1 MDKRN
6 IFRIVVAVG
15 ALAYFGYERFK
26 PANNATRPETASAS
40 RHAGPASVEPASV
53 ELVPP
58 RRLGTLEFQ
67 PCTLAP
73 KLATATVEAQCTHLS
88 VPEDYAHAG
97 GRKISLAIA
106 WIPAHDDAA
115 TDPVFMLA
123 GGPGQSA
130 LDSYPSIAGAFEET
144 LKKRSVILVDQ
155 RGTGA
160 SNPLACEDKE
170 GDKSSVEQQAAD
182 HSPDAVRRITEHC
195 RDSLVAKADLRFY
208 TTSEAIRD
216 LDAVRAAI
224 GATQIDLVGISYGTR
239 VAQHYARRYPTHARA
254 VVLDSVAPNEL
265 VFGNDFARNLDDAL
279 AMTFK
284 QCSKTPHC
292 VERMGDPRKNLAV
305 LLAQLK
311 AKPVPVRYRDP
322 LTGEEKQ
329 ENLTRGHLAQL
340 AQMYAYL
347 PMLAASLPLTLAE
360 AKKGRYEP
368 LMAQA
373 KLIKGNL
380 GETMTAGMQL
390 SVICSEDSDGLKA
403 DPAFADSVLGN
414 ELVETLREQCAVWPH
429 GQRPADFHEPLKSD
443 LPILVLEGEFDP
455 VTPPR
460 YGEQVVKNLSHGRL
474 LVLRGQGHNVIPVG
488 CMPKLMARFLDT
500 ANAKALDAHCL
511 DKLPDPQPFTTY
523 SGWEP

>member
-1 MDKRN
+1 VDKRT
-6 IFRIVVAVG
+6 IFRIVVVVG
-15 ALAYFGYERFK
+15 ALAYVGYGYFK
-26 PANNATRPETASAS
+26 PANNAPRPVAAAASTP
-40 RHAGPASVEPASV
+40 AGPLP
-53 ELVPP
+53 L
-58 RRLGTLEFQ
+58 RRLGVLEFQ

-73 KLATATVEAQCTHLS
+73 KLTTAIIEAQCTRMS
-88 VPEDYAHAG
+88 VPEDYAHPE
-97 GRKISLAIA
+97 GRKIQLAIA
-106 WIPAHDDAA
+106 WLPARNDAA
-115 TDPVFMLA
+115 PDPVFMLA

-130 LDSYPSIAGAFEET
+130 LESYPGIAPAFDET
-144 LKKRSVILVDQ
+144 LKKRNVILVDQ

-160 SNPLACEDKE
+160 SNPLACEDKR

-182 HSPDAVRRITEHC
+182 NSTVAVRRFTENC
-195 RDSLVAKADLRFY
+195 RDSLAARADLRFY

-224 GATQIDLVGISYGTR
+224 GAAQIDMVGISYGTR
-239 VAQHYARRYPTHARA
+239 VAQHYARRYPTHTRA

-265 VFGNDFARNLDDAL
+265 ILGNDFARNLDDAL

-284 QCSKTPHC
+284 QCGKTPQC
-292 VERMGDPRKNLAV
+292 AERMGDPRANLAA

-311 AKPVPVRYRDP
+311 AAPVPVSYRDP
-322 LTGEEKQ
+322 MTGEDKQ
-329 ENLTRGHLAQL
+329 ENLTRGHLAL
-340 AQMYAYL
+340 VARMYAYL
-347 PMLAASLPLTLAE
+347 PMLAGSLPLTLAE
-360 AKKGRYEP
+360 AKKGHYEP

-373 KLIKGNL
+373 KIVSGSL

-390 SVICSEDSDGLKA
+390 SVICSEDGDGLKA
-403 DPAFADSVLGN
+403 DPAYADSVLGN
-414 ELVETLREQCAVWPH
+414 ELIDTLRTQCAVWPH

-460 YGEQVVKNLSHGRL
+460 YGEQVVRNLSHGRL
-474 LVLRGQGHNVIPVG
+474 LILRGQGHNVIPIG

-500 ANAKALDAHCL
+500 ADAKALDTHCL
-511 DKLPDPQPFTTY
+511 DNLPNPQPFTSY

>member
-1 MDKRN
+1 MNKRN
-6 IFRIVVAVG
+6 LIRILVVAA
-15 ALAYFGYERFK
+15 ALAYVGYERFK
-26 PANNATRPETASAS
+26 PADNAPRPEASSTSTAAD
-40 RHAGPASVEPASV
+40 P
-53 ELVPP
+53 VPR

-73 KLATATVEAQCTHLS
+73 KFMTATIEAQCTHIS
-88 VPEDYAHAG
+88 VPEDYAHPE
-97 GRKISLAIA
+97 GRKIQLAIA
-106 WIPAHDDAA
+106 WLPARNGTAP
-115 TDPVFMLA
+115 DPVFMLA

-130 LDSYPSIAGAFEET
+130 LESYPGIAPAFDET

-160 SNPLACEDKE
+160 SNPLACEDKR

-182 HSPDAVRRITEHC
+182 NSTAAVRRFTEHC
-195 RDSLVAKADLRFY
+195 RDSLAAKADLRFY

-216 LDAVRAAI
+216 LDAVRVAI
-224 GATQIDLVGISYGTR
+224 GASQIDLVGISYGTR
-239 VAQHYARRYPTHARA
+239 VAQHYARRYPTHTRA

-265 VFGNDFARNLDDAL
+265 ILGNDFARNLDDAL
-279 AMTFK
+279 AMSFK
-284 QCSKTPHC
+284 QCGKTPQC
-292 VERMGDPRKNLAV
+292 IERMGDPRANLTA

-311 AKPVPVRYRDP
+311 AAPVPVSYRDP
-322 LTGEEKQ
+322 LTGEDKQ
-329 ENLTRGHLAQL
+329 ENLTRGHLAL
-340 AQMYAYL
+340 VARMYAYV
-347 PMLAASLPLTLAE
+347 PMLEASLPLTLAE

-373 KLIKGNL
+373 KLVSGSL
-380 GETMTAGMQL
+380 GESMTVGMQL
-390 SVICSEDSDGLKA
+390 SVICSEDGDGLKA
-403 DPAFADSVLGN
+403 DPAYADSVLGN
-414 ELVETLREQCAVWPH
+414 ELIDALREQCAVWPH
-429 GQRPADFHEPLKSD
+429 GQRPSDFHEPLKSD

-474 LVLRGQGHNVIPVG
+474 LILRGQGHNVIPVG

-500 ANAKALDAHCL
+500 ADAKALDAHCL
-511 DKLPDPQPFTTY
+511 DKLPDPQPFTSY